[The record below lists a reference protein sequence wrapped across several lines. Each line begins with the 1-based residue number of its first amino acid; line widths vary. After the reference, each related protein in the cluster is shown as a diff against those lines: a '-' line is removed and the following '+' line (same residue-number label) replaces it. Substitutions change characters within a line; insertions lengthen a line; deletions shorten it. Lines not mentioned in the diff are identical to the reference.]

1 MNETEGSVT
10 IFVAVLMGRLERF
23 AEVELNLVSGTALGK
38 SGQQPVAST
47 TCIIIFMN
55 LVDL

>member
-10 IFVAVLMGRLERF
+10 IFVAVLMGRLGRF

-38 SGQQPVAST
+38 SGQRSIAST